1 MVKNLGVLFE
11 STLSM
16 NTHVNKICSTAF
28 NYLYDLGTIRTYLS
42 RESTETVI
50 REFVLSHVHY
60 CKSIFLWPASL
71 SVRQGNLVFIN

>member
-28 NYLYDLGTIRTYLS
+28 NYLYDLGRIRTYLS

-50 REFVLSHVHY
+50 RELFVLFVSHVHY
-60 CKSIFLWPASL
+60 CQLISET
-71 SVRQGNLVFIN
+71 G

>member
-28 NYLYDLGTIRTYLS
+28 NYLYDLGRILGNIYQ
-42 RESTETVI
+42 ES
-50 REFVLSHVHY
+50 
-60 CKSIFLWPASL
+60 PP
-71 SVRQGNLVFIN
+71 RQLFMSWY